1 MSKDTIHLFNNL
13 SVKGL
18 IANGQIGTPGQT
30 LSSNGTVAYWSDT
43 TGYTGSAGTNG
54 YTGSIGYTGSRGE
67 LGYHGSTGFAGSIG
81 YTGSRGEL
89 GYHGSTGFAGS
100 VGFTGSQGPLG
111 YHGSTG
117 FAGSVGFTGSIG
129 YTGSWGGTAQAN
141 VDMNGYSINNAN
153 VVNAVNVNIS
163 GNLVVSGATT
173 TVNTTNLDVFDAIIR
188 LNRGQ
193 STPLNDIGILMQ
205 RYATA
210 DSTNY
215 NVGFAWDEATDRLI
229 FGTTPEDGS
238 DNDLSFAS
246 EWMTIAANGNVGI
259 GNSTPSFKVHTSLG
273 SVNNNTTNFGYNII
287 ADAAGNIGYS
297 GYNLSLN
304 NSTAN
309 ASGFVRLARTAST
322 TYLGMEIQSQ
332 SRDGIRF
339 LTNATTPVEVVRID
353 ATGNTGIGNTSPQ
366 ALLHVYGAGPQARWD
381 GGATDMRHEYYRN
394 GVREGYI
401 SWDTNIMSMAAPQ
414 TAGVITFATGGT
426 TERLRIAANG
436 NVGIG
441 NTVPGSR
448 LTLDGNF
455 NILSG
460 TATLSNGALTVSN
473 SGSSSATITISTAN
487 TTANGGIGTE
497 YLKARIYGNQ
507 DMALVS
513 GQRIFFQ
520 GAGGAW
526 STPFSFATATP
537 FNQVAAAGD
546 HIVITTVDAR
556 SNATSSG
563 ILSGLFSN
571 YTANTATG
579 ASATLVAMG
588 IRSNWIE
595 QTWAGTANNA
605 MLYAGSLNGT
615 LVYRVNKAG
624 DIWTA
629 GSLTVTTTSNFG
641 NTTVT
646 GDLSVTGNT
655 TLGDAATDRV
665 TINAN
670 TITIAAN
677 ASIDAGTLFIDSV
690 NNRIG
695 IGTATPSGTLHTIGD
710 TIVFQGSGGS
720 TLNVINGAGI
730 RASSELY
737 LDTVTST
744 GGDIFLRPRTL
755 TAMFI
760 SASNGNVGIG
770 NNAPGALLHVNGDT
784 RLASNSTG
792 GNWISFQRTNTNA
805 WKMGSD
811 GVGDIFTAVGN
822 IVTFPQNVKIERQG
836 LTVAPTIETLQAV
849 DISQTW
855 NNASATFA
863 ALKLNITDTASNA
876 NSLLMNLQTGGT
888 SQFTVRKD
896 GSVGVGTATPGA
908 KLDVQQSTNTDVR
921 FYSSDTSTK
930 TRAFIRAGATN
941 LSYET
946 DDLNGSH
953 YLFDNVNG
961 TVASRYYIGSS
972 GYWQFFTAGTE
983 KLRISN
989 TGNVGVGSTNPAV
1002 KFVVSNANAEGYEIN
1017 PTGGVGGGATVSTY
1031 NRTTSAYTTLTTY
1044 SSAMTWFVGSAGTTR
1059 AIDIISS
1066 GNVGISNTA
1075 PADKLSVNGTT
1086 YLGGVTTFAG
1096 NLVLGTVGLSANGGF
1111 GSAGQVLHSN
1121 GTATYWGADDGITY
1135 DLLAVANTAVN
1146 AGILRLRDSAN
1157 ANDDVL
1163 VTGTGTTNVSSN
1175 ATHIV
1180 INSADQYVGTVTSVS
1195 SGNGLT
1201 GSFTTSGS
1209 LAVLANTGIVANATG
1224 VFVNASYIA
1233 TISSNNSTNLN
1244 GQPASFY
1251 TNASNLDT
1259 GSVPYARIPGNVINT
1274 TAAFTITGVHT
1285 YNANVILGTAG
1296 LSANG
1301 GFGSAGQ
1308 VLHSNGTTT
1317 YWAADDGITS
1327 LVAANGL
1334 SGGTISSTGQLDVV
1348 GGSGLVS
1355 NVSGVHIGQGNG
1367 ITVSADAI
1375 NVTGGTTLTVNT
1387 SGVHVNSTLSL
1398 TDLTVTGNLTV
1409 SGTTTYINT
1418 TSLSV
1423 GDNII
1428 TLNADLPGATAPTE
1442 NAGIEVN
1449 RGSSANVQFLWD
1461 ETNDRWSTNGQPI
1474 AISSLVAAGSITGVT
1489 TLAAGNTTITGF
1501 ANVTSI
1507 NIGAGAVTANATSL
1521 RVTSNTNIVQDGGN
1535 GTGSIAG
1542 VFGYNPEGTLG
1553 IHPFL
1558 TNDLANL
1565 RLRGGT
1571 VGANTNVPLSN
1582 SNFDAFFDSTP
1593 TYAQGFANGT
1603 ANTVLEFTNIPTLL
1617 YGSKVGISFGS
1628 VSWAPTSVLIE
1639 AFSEGAWVTCYSNTA
1654 FSHEQVIASIPSNAA
1669 VGTNALR
1676 FTLGANNS
1684 TRIAHMFAYD
1694 YNSDG
1699 WSQAAMPRAGGQFYG
1714 NVSVNSTSQFAVGT
1728 TIINSTSFTGT
1739 ANNATY
1745 LNGQLASFYTNA
1757 SNINTGTL
1765 PYAQIPANV
1774 INTTAAFT
1782 RTGVTTFSANVI
1794 LGTSGLSANGGFGL
1808 AGEVLK
1814 SNGTS
1819 AYWGS
1824 AGGIGTVTSVGSG
1837 NGLTGG
1843 PIESSGTLSVIANT
1857 GIVANATGVFVNAS
1871 YIATI
1876 SANNATFLNGQA
1888 ASFYTNASNL
1898 DTGSVPYARIPAN
1911 IVNTTASFT
1920 ITGVHTHNANIV
1932 FGSGFDIVSSDNFA
1946 IYDST
1951 GTRDRFAFTNSNFY
1965 DTRSNGIHTFRIGG
1979 TNVANLTGNTVV
1991 FSPTVGTIASTDK
2004 VLEIYPTTLASSH
2017 EVRNFVRL
2025 SDLYNAN
2032 GNGQAFYI
2040 KSLTNGVHYGGW
2052 MLNST
2057 WGAPLVFGSASGGAD
2072 AANSIPTS
2080 YVQISTTTLSTTNLV
2095 LSVGDTTITGFANVS
2110 VSVNSASL
2118 TVGSSFIANT
2128 TGAYHT
2134 GTINAASHTVGSSLI
2149 ANSTGVYHT
2158 GVVNAASHTVGSNFI
2173 ANSTGTYHT
2182 GVVNAASHT
2191 VGTSFIANS
2200 TGITSTGFANVATTL
2215 QVGTNTST
2223 FGTAAYITATG
2234 NVGIGTSSPTV
2245 KMEIGGD
2252 LLVTGETIGV
2262 RTRFI
2267 SGKASPGNTAG
2278 PLYMQ
2283 WNSSDFVQVGGTTG
2297 SANFLVSNGNV
2308 GIGTTSPSV
2317 RLHTVGG
2324 SVRIDHPSDRV
2335 IDFVRSGAN
2344 SYSIEHDTAKMYF
2357 YNISTANALLVFDN
2371 GGNVGIGTSSPGYK
2385 LEVNGSFA
2393 ATTKSFVIDHPTKP
2407 DMKLRYGSLEGPENG
2422 VYVRG
2427 KLKDFNV
2434 IVLPDYWIGLVDQ
2447 DSITVNLTAIGKHQK
2462 LYVEE
2467 IKNNCVYIRNDNL
2480 LDKNI
2485 ECFYTVYAERK
2496 DVEKII
2502 VEY

>member
-1 MSKDTIHLFNNL
+1 MRSF
-13 SVKGL
+13 
-18 IANGQIGTPGQT
+18 T
-30 LSSNGTVAYWSDT
+30 LVRDA
-43 TGYTGSAGTNG
+43 
-54 YTGSIGYTGSRGE
+54 I
-67 LGYHGSTGFAGSIG
+67 
-81 YTGSRGEL
+81 
-89 GYHGSTGFAGS
+89 
-100 VGFTGSQGPLG
+100 P
-111 YHGSTG
+111 
-117 FAGSVGFTGSIG
+117 
-129 YTGSWGGTAQAN
+129 
-141 VDMNGYSINNAN
+141 
-153 VVNAVNVNIS
+153 
-163 GNLVVSGATT
+163 NLV
-173 TVNTTNLDVFDAIIR
+173 L
-188 LNRGQ
+188 
-193 STPLNDIGILMQ
+193 
-205 RYATA
+205 
-210 DSTNY
+210 
-215 NVGFAWDEATDRLI
+215 
-229 FGTTPEDGS
+229 
-238 DNDLSFAS
+238 
-246 EWMTIAANGNVGI
+246 
-259 GNSTPSFKVHTSLG
+259 
-273 SVNNNTTNFGYNII
+273 
-287 ADAAGNIGYS
+287 
-297 GYNLSLN
+297 
-304 NSTAN
+304 
-309 ASGFVRLARTAST
+309 
-322 TYLGMEIQSQ
+322 
-332 SRDGIRF
+332 
-339 LTNATTPVEVVRID
+339 
-353 ATGNTGIGNTSPQ
+353 
-366 ALLHVYGAGPQARWD
+366 
-381 GGATDMRHEYYRN
+381 
-394 GVREGYI
+394 
-401 SWDTNIMSMAAPQ
+401 
-414 TAGVITFATGGT
+414 
-426 TERLRIAANG
+426 
-436 NVGIG
+436 
-441 NTVPGSR
+441 
-448 LTLDGNF
+448 
-455 NILSG
+455 
-460 TATLSNGALTVSN
+460 
-473 SGSSSATITISTAN
+473 
-487 TTANGGIGTE
+487 
-497 YLKARIYGNQ
+497 
-507 DMALVS
+507 
-513 GQRIFFQ
+513 
-520 GAGGAW
+520 
-526 STPFSFATATP
+526 
-537 FNQVAAAGD
+537 
-546 HIVITTVDAR
+546 
-556 SNATSSG
+556 
-563 ILSGLFSN
+563 
-571 YTANTATG
+571 
-579 ASATLVAMG
+579 
-588 IRSNWIE
+588 
-595 QTWAGTANNA
+595 
-605 MLYAGSLNGT
+605 
-615 LVYRVNKAG
+615 
-624 DIWTA
+624 
-629 GSLTVTTTSNFG
+629 
-641 NTTVT
+641 
-646 GDLSVTGNT
+646 
-655 TLGDAATDRV
+655 
-665 TINAN
+665 
-670 TITIAAN
+670 
-677 ASIDAGTLFIDSV
+677 
-690 NNRIG
+690 
-695 IGTATPSGTLHTIGD
+695 
-710 TIVFQGSGGS
+710 
-720 TLNVINGAGI
+720 
-730 RASSELY
+730 
-737 LDTVTST
+737 
-744 GGDIFLRPRTL
+744 
-755 TAMFI
+755 
-760 SASNGNVGIG
+760 ASNGNVGIG
-770 NNAPGALLHVNGDT
+770 TTSPTLLFQVGSRGGFGSDGIFYWGSALTGNNRGTLSWDTDIASVNAANNLVFGTNGTSPRMRITSAGDVGISTASPAGKLDVVGITYLGSDTNNSLFVNSNTTVTRVFAAGRSTFSNSALSIGS
-784 RLASNSTG
+784 SNSTSTVEA
-792 GNWISFQRTNTNA
+792 IRI
-805 WKMGSD
+805 
-811 GVGDIFTAVGN
+811 GVN
-822 IVTFPQNVKIERQG
+822 
-836 LTVAPTIETLQAV
+836 
-849 DISQTW
+849 
-855 NNASATFA
+855 
-863 ALKLNITDTASNA
+863 
-876 NSLLMNLQTGGT
+876 
-888 SQFTVRKD
+888 
-896 GSVGVGTATPGA
+896 
-908 KLDVQQSTNTDVR
+908 
-921 FYSSDTSTK
+921 
-930 TRAFIRAGATN
+930 
-941 LSYET
+941 
-946 DDLNGSH
+946 
-953 YLFDNVNG
+953 
-961 TVASRYYIGSS
+961 
-972 GYWQFFTAGTE
+972 
-983 KLRISN
+983 
-989 TGNVGVGSTNPAV
+989 GNVGVGSTNPAV

-1259 GSVPYARIPGNVINT
+1259 GTIPYARIPANVINT

-1474 AISSLVAAGSITGVT
+1474 AISSLVAAGAASGIT
-1489 TLAAGNTTITGF
+1489 TLGAGNTTITGF
-1501 ANVTSI
+1501 M
-1507 NIGAGAVTANATSL
+1507 NAS
-1521 RVTSNTNIVQDGGN
+1521 
-1535 GTGSIAG
+1535 
-1542 VFGYNPEGTLG
+1542 
-1553 IHPFL
+1553 
-1558 TNDLANL
+1558 
-1565 RLRGGT
+1565 
-1571 VGANTNVPLSN
+1571 
-1582 SNFDAFFDSTP
+1582 
-1593 TYAQGFANGT
+1593 
-1603 ANTVLEFTNIPTLL
+1603 
-1617 YGSKVGISFGS
+1617 
-1628 VSWAPTSVLIE
+1628 
-1639 AFSEGAWVTCYSNTA
+1639 
-1654 FSHEQVIASIPSNAA
+1654 
-1669 VGTNALR
+1669 
-1676 FTLGANNS
+1676 
-1684 TRIAHMFAYD
+1684 
-1694 YNSDG
+1694 
-1699 WSQAAMPRAGGQFYG
+1699 
-1714 NVSVNSTSQFAVGT
+1714 VSVNTA
-1728 TIINSTSFTGT
+1728 SFTVGSTVIANTSGT
-1739 ANNATY
+1739 YATQ

-1808 AGEVLK
+1808 AGEVLR
-1814 SNGTS
+1814 STGTS
-1819 AYWGS
+1819 VYWS
-1824 AGGIGTVTSVGSG
+1824 TAGGNTGIGTVISVGSG
-1837 NGLTGG
+1837 DGLTGG
-1843 PIESSGTLSVIANT
+1843 PIESSGSLAVLANT
-1857 GIVANATGVFVNAS
+1857 GIVANSLGTFVNAS

-1876 SANNATFLNGQA
+1876 SANNATYLNGQA

-1898 DTGSVPYARIPAN
+1898 DTGTIPYARIPAN

-1951 GTRDRFAFTNSNFY
+1951 GTRDRFSFSTSNLY
-1965 DTRSNGIHTFRIGG
+1965 DTRSGGVHSFKIAG
-1979 TNVANLTGNTVV
+1979 TNVANLTGNTAV

-2004 VLEIYPTTLASSH
+2004 VFEIYPTLVANTAH
-2017 EVRNFVRL
+2017 QVRNFVKL
-2025 SDLYNAN
+2025 TDLYNNNEN
-2032 GNGQAFYI
+2032 GHALYI

-2057 WGAPLVFGSASGGAD
+2057 WGGSIRLGAAAD
-2072 AANSIPTS
+2072 GAEAANSIPTS
-2080 YVQISTTTLSTTNLV
+2080 YVQISSTTLSTTNLT

-2158 GVVNAASHTVGSNFI
+2158 GVVNAASHTVGSSLIANSTGVYHTGIVNAASHTVGSNFI

-2252 LLVTGETIGV
+2252 LLVTGETVGV

-2283 WNSSDFVQVGGTTG
+2283 WNSSDFVQVGGTSG
-2297 SANFLVSNGNV
+2297 SANFLVSNGDV
-2308 GIGTTSPSV
+2308 GIGTTSPAA
-2317 RLHTVGG
+2317 RLHVSGG
-2324 SVRIDHPSDRV
+2324 SVRVQHPGDRA

-2344 SYSIEHDTAKMYF
+2344 SYSIEHDTARMYF
-2357 YNISTANALLVFDN
+2357 YNVSTANVLLVFDN
-2371 GGNVGIGTSSPGYK
+2371 GGNIGIGTSSPGYK

-2434 IVLPDYWIGLVDQ
+2434 IVLPDYWVGLVDE
-2447 DSITVNLTAIGKHQK
+2447 DSITVNLTAIGKYQK

-2467 IKNNCVYIRNDNL
+2467 IKNNCVYIGNDNL
-2480 LDKNI
+2480 LNKNI